1 MNKMQIILAS
11 QSPRRKALLEQLGVK
26 KYQII
31 VSEIEEKMDMS
42 LKIEDRVKKIAYEK
56 AEAVWN
62 KTNGERIVIAADT
75 IVEKENK
82 VYGKPKDEKAA
93 MRMLKELKNTKVNVI
108 TAMAVLIQEKEQK
121 IEKVDCTTTEIYIKD
136 MTEEEIEKWIAT
148 GKAMDRAGAFSIQDE
163 FMKHIEKIVGDFNS
177 AVGLSTSKLYD
188 RIKKYL

>member
-26 KYQII
+26 KYKII

-56 AEAVWN
+56 AETVWN

-108 TAMAVLIQEKEQK
+108 TAMVVLIQEKEQK
-121 IEKVDCTTTEIYIKD
+121 IEKMDCTTTEIYIKD
-136 MTEEEIEKWIAT
+136 MTEEEIKKWIAT
-148 GKAMDRAGAFSIQDE
+148 GNAMDRAGAFSIQDE

>member
-1 MNKMQIILAS
+1 MNKMQTILAS

-26 KYQII
+26 KYKII

-56 AEAVWN
+56 AETVWN

-121 IEKVDCTTTEIYIKD
+121 IEKMDCTTTEIYIKD

>member
-26 KYQII
+26 KYKII

-56 AEAVWN
+56 AETVWN

-121 IEKVDCTTTEIYIKD
+121 IEKMDCTTTEIYIKD

>member
-42 LKIEDRVKKIAYEK
+42 LKIEDRIKKIAYEK

-121 IEKVDCTTTEIYIKD
+121 IEKMDCTTTEIYIKD

>member
-121 IEKVDCTTTEIYIKD
+121 IEKMDCTTTEIYIKD
-136 MTEEEIEKWIAT
+136 MTEEEIKKWIAT
-148 GKAMDRAGAFSIQDE
+148 GNAMDRAGAFSIQDE